1 MSFWSRISP
10 KRAIDDFAGQW
21 HEPTP
26 HRWQIL
32 GVAAAA
38 TFAVLMVF
46 IPETERGPPARPEVT
61 YITTWAA
68 DRSREE
74 IVASNLAN
82 QARKNALA
90 ARRAEIEER
99 KKELYR
105 ALGRATF
112 IDVDEMEAD
121 IQRERAVNAP
131 ARAGSER
138 ALSDPQATPQASAAG
153 DE

>member
-10 KRAIDDFAGQW
+10 KRAVDDFAGQW
-21 HEPTP
+21 NEPTP

-46 IPETERGPPARPEVT
+46 IPDSERAPPARPEVT
-61 YITTWAA
+61 YISTWAA
-68 DRSREE
+68 DRTREE

-82 QARKNALA
+82 QARKDELA
-90 ARRAEIEER
+90 ARRAELEER

-112 IDVDEMEAD
+112 IDVDAMEAE
-121 IQRERAVNAP
+121 IQGESAAD
-131 ARAGSER
+131 ASAGASSET
-138 ALSDPQATPQASAAG
+138 QATPPAQAAG